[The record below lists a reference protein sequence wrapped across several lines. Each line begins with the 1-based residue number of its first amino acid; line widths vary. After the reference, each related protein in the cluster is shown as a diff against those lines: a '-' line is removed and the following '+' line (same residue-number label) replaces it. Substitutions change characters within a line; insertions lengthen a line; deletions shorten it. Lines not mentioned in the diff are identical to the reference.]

1 MRAMQL
7 DQPLPAEQSPLHLR
21 DVPAP
26 TPGSN
31 EVRVQVRCCGLCHT
45 DLHTVEGDL
54 PLPKLPLIPGHQVV
68 GIIDAVGHH
77 SRRFK
82 EGDRVG
88 IPWLHHADGT
98 CDYCR
103 RGFENLCDNAR
114 FTGYHFDGGYAEYA
128 IVREDFA
135 HQIPARFSD
144 ENAAPLLCAG
154 IIGYRSYRLSGIR
167 PGQRLGLFGFGASA
181 HLVLQLARYQG
192 CEVYVYTRAETHCQL
207 ASNLGAAWVGGAE
220 EGTPATLDAAIIF
233 APAGTLV
240 PAALK
245 TLRKGGILALAGI
258 TMSAIPQMDYSLLY
272 HERVI
277 RTVGNSTRQ
286 DCREFLELAAEA
298 NLKTEIRMYNLDE
311 ANQALLD
318 LKHSRIEGAGVLR
331 VANKR
336 RG

>member
-7 DQPLPAEQSPLHLR
+7 DQPLPAEQSPLQLR
-21 DVPAP
+21 ELP
-26 TPGSN
+26 TPTPAAN
-31 EVRVQVRCCGLCHT
+31 QVRVKVRCCGLCHT
-45 DLHTVEGDL
+45 DLHTIEGDL
-54 PLPKLPLIPGHQVV
+54 PLPKSPVVPGHQIV
-68 GIIDAVGHH
+68 GFIDEIGKDVHTL
-77 SRRFK
+77 K

-88 IPWLHHADGT
+88 IPWLHQTDGT

-103 RGFENLCDNAR
+103 RGLENLCDNAR
-114 FTGYHFDGGYAEYA
+114 FTGYHTDGGYADYA
-128 IVREDFA
+128 LVSEDFA
-135 HQIPARFSD
+135 HPLPSSFTD

-154 IIGYRSYRLSGIR
+154 IIGYRSYRLSEIR

-192 CEVYVYTRAETHCQL
+192 CEVYVFTRAEAHRQL
-207 ASNLGAAWVGGAE
+207 AKKLGAAWVGGAE
-220 EGTPATLDAAIIF
+220 DEAPAELDAAIIF
-233 APAGTLV
+233 APAGSLV

-245 TLRKGGILALAGI
+245 TLRKGGTLALAGI

-277 RTVGNSTRQ
+277 RTVANSTRQ

-298 NLKTEIRMYNLDE
+298 NLQTEIKIYTLENANL
-311 ANQALLD
+311 ALQD

-331 VANKR
+331 L
-336 RG
+336 